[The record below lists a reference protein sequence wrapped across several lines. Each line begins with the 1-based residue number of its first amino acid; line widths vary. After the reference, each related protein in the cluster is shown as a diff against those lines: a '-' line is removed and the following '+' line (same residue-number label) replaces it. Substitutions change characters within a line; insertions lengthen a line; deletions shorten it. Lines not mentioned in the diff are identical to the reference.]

1 VSTNLVLTARKALS
15 LVLSVWWFGSEWN
28 RGLGLGGAL
37 VFAGSVLYSVSPEPG
52 KRPKA
57 NGVKK
62 GMNGV
67 HVGIKEKAE

>member
-1 VSTNLVLTARKALS
+1 V
-15 LVLSVWWFGSEWN
+15 VLSVWWFGSEWN

-37 VFAGSVLYSVSPEPG
+37 VVAGSVLYSVSPEPG

-57 NGVKK
+57 NGMKE

-67 HVGIKEKAE
+67 HVRVKEKAEKAE